1 MKRIFISKKICLFLT
16 TSFIIAGVL
25 LFDQYLVRAESIFPP
40 QNLEAIS
47 QSITDNKVTL
57 IWKKPDNYHN
67 IKNYNIYR
75 NGVKI
80 GDANSGNRVAKEY
93 IDRFYKGNSNG
104 DAVKI
109 SIHNYK
115 VEKLKSDTEYKFT
128 VRSVDIN
135 GKESGDSKAVIV
147 KTKTPSKVFNIED
160 YGAKSDGT
168 TVNLS

>member
-25 LFDQYLVRAESIFPP
+25 LFDQYLVRAESISPP

-93 IDRFYKGNSNG
+93 IDRFYKETLM
-104 DAVKI
+104 VMQ
-109 SIHNYK
+109 
-115 VEKLKSDTEYKFT
+115 LK
-128 VRSVDIN
+128 
-135 GKESGDSKAVIV
+135 
-147 KTKTPSKVFNIED
+147 
-160 YGAKSDGT
+160 
-168 TVNLS
+168 